1 MSLFDFSIF
10 IKTFWMVFLVVSSV
24 GPAFITTA
32 NLSMTYGYKKGFIGI
47 LGCWTIDILYVSIGA
62 LALKAVANIVSKDI
76 MTMMS
81 LFASF
86 FLIYIAYGFWKT
98 DISKIKTQKINK
110 TNFALSFKMF
120 CLTLS
125 SPLSII
131 GYGAIFSSIVDVS
144 NSIVSAILGGCCAA
158 CFTHSLIVVSFA
170 TIGKKINTKILSILN
185 KASAILISGFALLLV
200 FNFVKTLV
208 GTILGK

>member
-98 DISKIKTQKINK
+98 DISKIKSQTTKKDNVKIY
-110 TNFALSFKMF
+110 LKML
-120 CLTLS
+120 CLAAS
-125 SPLSII
+125 SPLAIL
-131 GYGAIFSSIVDVS
+131 GYGAIFSSFI
-144 NSIVSAILGGCCAA
+144 SADNNLLSVLLGGYLG
-158 CFTHSLIVVSFA
+158 TIISHSCIVLFFA
-170 TIGKKINTKILSILN
+170 TLGKKIKDKFLVILN
-185 KASAILISGFALLLV
+185 KVSAGIITCFAIGLII
-200 FNFVKTLV
+200 NFIKTF
-208 GTILGK
+208 IIK